1 MLKFDLPKNQSSI
14 IKVIGVGGGG
24 SNAVTH
30 MHRQGI
36 KGVDFIICNTDA
48 QAMEISQVPTKIQ
61 LGANLTGG
69 LGAGAVPSIGKNAA
83 LENIQD
89 IRNILEKNTKMVF
102 ITAGMGGGTGT
113 GAAPVIASVAKELG
127 ILTVGIV
134 TLPFSF
140 EGRKR
145 KQHAELGMSE
155 LKKYV
160 DALVIICNDK
170 LRDLFGDQRLS
181 AAFSHADDV
190 LTTAAKGIAEII
202 TVTGYINVD
211 FEDVKTVM
219 KDSGVAIMGSGIAN
233 GPGRALNA
241 IEMAL
246 NSPLL
251 NDNNIEGANNLLLYI
266 ASGKEEI
273 TMDEVTEIT
282 DYIQTMTKNSAE
294 VIWGNGIDESLED
307 NIAVTII
314 ATGFDEEHKHKP
326 AGIEK
331 QVTVKPLYDTE
342 FTVKPIEPPAVFTR
356 PPVAEPQAEEPVSE
370 PVAMAEEAPE
380 APVDVQETVVAEAP
394 VEEPSMVLEPEP
406 EMILEPAQE
415 RTLVFNFEAQEA
427 VAETSETVENVV
439 PEIET
444 AVAEAIAPTVPEE
457 VPIPQPFMKTTIQI
471 ESKTEPAPRREDG
484 PGMDRLHTDRVQKL
498 KALSEKLKSHPPLE
512 SVLAE
517 LENVPAY
524 KRRNVEL
531 SDVQHSSESQV
542 ARFSLSE
549 NPDKTIEI
557 RSQNTYLH
565 NKPD

>member
-30 MHRQGI
+30 MFRQGI
-36 KGVDFIICNTDA
+36 KGVDFIICNTDS
-48 QAMEISQVPTKIQ
+48 QAMESSPVPTKIP

-89 IRNILEKNTKMVF
+89 LRNILEKNTKMLF

-113 GAAPVIASVAKELG
+113 GAAPVIASVSKELG
-127 ILTVGIV
+127 ILTVGII
-134 TLPFSF
+134 TMPFSF

-145 KQHAELGMSE
+145 NQHAEQGIAEM
-155 LKKYV
+155 KKYV

-181 AAFSHADDV
+181 AAFGHADDV

-233 GPGRALNA
+233 GENRAIKA

-266 ASGKEEI
+266 ASGKDEI
-273 TMDEVTEIT
+273 TMDEVSEIT
-282 DYIQTMTKNSAE
+282 DYIQEKTKNSAE

-307 NIAVTII
+307 KISVTII
-314 ATGFDEEHKHKP
+314 ATGFDEDHKKKP
-326 AGIEK
+326 AEREKAVVITPLYQQESSIRPLTAPVIDKEPLHEMEQKPAEEIRVITPEPEHETEPEPVVFEKEIVPEESMPNRTIIFNIEPEETETRRITFEEPAEEK
-331 QVTVKPLYDTE
+331 SYENKEIEIPVSEVLFRPTVKP
-342 FTVKPIEPPAVFTR
+342 VQKPDP
-356 PPVAEPQAEEPVSE
+356 EPQKE
-370 PVAMAEEAPE
+370 
-380 APVDVQETVVAEAP
+380 Q
-394 VEEPSMVLEPEP
+394 P
-406 EMILEPAQE
+406 EMEKLM
-415 RTLVFNFEAQEA
+415 N
-427 VAETSETVENVV
+427 
-439 PEIET
+439 
-444 AVAEAIAPTVPEE
+444 
-457 VPIPQPFMKTTIQI
+457 
-471 ESKTEPAPRREDG
+471 
-484 PGMDRLHTDRVQKL
+484 DRVQKL
-498 KALSEKLKSHPPLE
+498 RALSEKLKTHPPLE
-512 SVLAE
+512 THLAE
-517 LENVPAY
+517 IESIPAY
-524 KRRNVEL
+524 KRRNIEL
-531 SDVQHSSESQV
+531 ADVQPSSESQV
-542 ARFSLSE
+542 QLYTVSE
-549 NPDKTIEI
+549 KDKNIEI
-557 RSQNTYLH
+557 RKENSYLH
-565 NKPD
+565 NNVD